1 MRDSQQ
7 LMKALHTKS
16 GINTS
21 QHGFSLVEV
30 LIALAILS
38 IGLLGLA
45 ALQTVSLKVGHD
57 SYQRTQA
64 TMLAYD
70 MVDRMRANPV
80 GYAAAKYDNILAN
93 TNPGTSDCVS
103 VTCTTDEI
111 ADYDIRTWHTI
122 LAAILSLREGTISGS
137 GATRTITI
145 SWSEND
151 LPIRLQLI
159 VQL

>member
-1 MRDSQQ
+1 MIINLTKPRIAALQQ
-7 LMKALHTKS
+7 
-16 GINTS
+16 
-21 QHGFSLVEV
+21 GFSLLEV
-30 LIALAILS
+30 LIALVVLS
-38 IGLLGLA
+38 LGLLGLA

-80 GYAAAKYDNILAN
+80 AFASGRYNLVAVGD
-93 TNPGTSDCVS
+93 NPGTTDCVS
-103 VTCTTDEI
+103 STCSTDQL

-122 LAAILSLREGTISGS
+122 LAAKLSQGQGTISAS
-137 GATRTITI
+137 GTTRTITV
-145 SWSEND
+145 SWKEND

>member
-1 MRDSQQ
+1 
-7 LMKALHTKS
+7 MKKQHTKPI
-16 GINTS
+16 INAP

-30 LIALAILS
+30 LIALAVLS

-45 ALQTVSLKVGHD
+45 ALQTVSLKAGHD

-70 MVDRMRANPV
+70 IVDRMRANPV
-80 GYAAAKYDNILAN
+80 GLAAGKYNSVTVS
-93 TNPGTSDCVS
+93 TNPGSTDCVS
-103 VTCTTDEI
+103 ASCTTDQI
-111 ADYDIRTWHTI
+111 ADYDIRSWHSI
-122 LAAILSLREGTISGS
+122 LAAKLSQGQGTISTS
-137 GATRTITI
+137 GTTRTITVL
-145 SWSEND
+145 WSEND

>member
-1 MRDSQQ
+1 MNMNMNMNTILTKTGIAAPQQ
-7 LMKALHTKS
+7 
-16 GINTS
+16 
-21 QHGFSLVEV
+21 GFSLVEV
-30 LIALAILS
+30 LIALAVLS

-70 MVDRMRANPV
+70 MIDRMRANPSAL
-80 GYAAAKYDNILAN
+80 AAGRYNVVAVN
-93 TNPGTSDCVS
+93 TNPGSSDCVS
-103 VTCTTDEI
+103 VSCSVNEL
-111 ADYDIRTWHTI
+111 ADYDIRTWHST
-122 LAAILSLREGTISGS
+122 LAAKLSQGQGTISTSGS
-137 GATRTITI
+137 TRTITV

-151 LPIRLQLI
+151 LPIRLQII

>member
-1 MRDSQQ
+1 
-7 LMKALHTKS
+7 MKKQHTKP
-16 GINTS
+16 IIYTP

-30 LIALAILS
+30 LIALAVLS

-70 MVDRMRANPV
+70 IVDRMRANPV
-80 GYAAAKYDNILAN
+80 ALAAGKYNSVTVG
-93 TNPGTSDCVS
+93 TNPGSTDCVS
-103 VTCTTDEI
+103 ASCNTDQL
-111 ADYDIRTWHTI
+111 ADYDIRSWHSI
-122 LAAILSLREGTISGS
+122 LAAKLSQGQGSITTSGS
-137 GATRTITI
+137 TRTITVL
-145 SWSEND
+145 WSEND

>member
-1 MRDSQQ
+1 
-7 LMKALHTKS
+7 MKTHHTKPI
-16 GINTS
+16 INAA

-30 LIALAILS
+30 LIALAVLS

-45 ALQTVSLKVGHD
+45 ALQTVSLKAGHD

-70 MVDRMRANPV
+70 MVDRMRANPLALAAGKYNTVAV
-80 GYAAAKYDNILAN
+80 G
-93 TNPGTSDCVS
+93 TNPGSTDCVS
-103 VTCTTDEI
+103 TSCTTDQL
-111 ADYDIRTWHTI
+111 ADYDIRSWHSI
-122 LAAILSLREGTISGS
+122 LAAKLSQGQ
-137 GATRTITI
+137 GAITTVTSAGVSTRTITV

>member
-1 MRDSQQ
+1 MTINPTNPRIIALQQ
-7 LMKALHTKS
+7 
-16 GINTS
+16 
-21 QHGFSLVEV
+21 GFSLVEV
-30 LIALAILS
+30 LIALVVLS

-70 MVDRMRANPV
+70 VIDRMRANPV
-80 GYAAAKYDNILAN
+80 ALTAGRYDNVLAN
-93 TNPGTSDCVS
+93 TNPGSTDCVLS
-103 VTCTTDEI
+103 TCSTNEL
-111 ADYDIRTWHTI
+111 ADFDIRTWHTI
-122 LAAILSLREGTISGS
+122 LAAKLSQGQGTISAS
-137 GATRTITI
+137 GTTRTITV

-151 LPIRLQLI
+151 LPIRLQII